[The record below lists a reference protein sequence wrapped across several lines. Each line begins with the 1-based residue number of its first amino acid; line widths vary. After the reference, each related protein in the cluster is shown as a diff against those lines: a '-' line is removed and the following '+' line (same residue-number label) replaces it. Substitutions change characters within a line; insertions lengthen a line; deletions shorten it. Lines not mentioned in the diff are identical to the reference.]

1 MTYKDQMGREYK
13 QEVSNSDLVLFNEF
27 YERLRIK
34 EYSYQKKLLFMKKK
48 ELFVSL
54 SKMMSQLQRQHSK
67 NVNGFC
73 G

>member
-1 MTYKDQMGREYK
+1 MTYKDHMGREYR

-54 SKMMSQLQRQHSK
+54 MMK
-67 NVNGFC
+67 FDKE
-73 G
+73 